1 MQFDQD
7 FKSEKGREF
16 RPSKIPRL
24 EVALSEFYQ
33 QSRLLIHERAEN
45 SPNTSDV
52 HVLMAVKDRKGGIG

>member
-7 FKSEKGREF
+7 LKSEKGREF

-33 QSRLLIHERAEN
+33 QSPLLFHDRAEN
-45 SPNTSDV
+45 TLILLFV
-52 HVLMAVKDRKGGIG
+52 